1 MQRNINRLKE
11 NTAFLTLKIQ
21 QNKRECH
28 ERNEYIKKEKNKIVG
43 HFHDLKKKMAAS
55 RDKEEK
61 RLGDLTINSK

>member
-1 MQRNINRLKE
+1 MPVS
-11 NTAFLTLKIQ
+11 
-21 QNKRECH
+21 KRRFGKRRGRH
-28 ERNEYIKKEKNKIVG
+28 HLNHLFIKKEKNKIVG